1 MQIRETWEPILAYTA
16 GIYLLPPLI
25 VALAGRL
32 LREKL
37 SERTRSR
44 MDTFFAVWSAVI
56 PCFAMIGFLV
66 LVVVTNSKWLGVHI
80 VVATLVALFAAF
92 IVWAGG
98 VESDGITGTFFDT
111 LFVGLI
117 FFGALMFLAEA
128 SVLSD
133 QKKAEEAARD
143 AKFTQSVSYYLDA
156 NDRTL
161 DGDTHTYP
169 ISNIGVNAEG
179 DAYVWVEKRS
189 DGTLTTRKS
198 VKKVTDGHWE
208 VVVKDDLPATDTEA
222 RRPRKR
228 VGTLLTGFNFLKA
241 TSDNPIVFSGSFDSM
256 VVKTDTPLTSGEFR
270 DSIIDSTGSDFSGV
284 TGMFATLI
292 SGTIRTSGS
301 FFLETIGIVGE
312 VALDAVAGDSTS
324 FVDAR
329 NGFITSE
336 GTKWVDIAEKATG
349 ESNMDAWS
357 VDMMGVLRAQIEEG
371 EAPQFNTFCVN
382 PANDAANCDC
392 ATWLFFRDA
401 GSADARQV
409 WVWRNAQIGNA
420 VDPAVMEGMDVA
432 AVERIWRDT
441 MAGIWTD

>member
-1 MQIRETWEPILAYTA
+1 MQIRETWEPILTYTA

-56 PCFAMIGFLV
+56 PCFAMIGFLA
-66 LVVVTNSKWLGVHI
+66 LVVVTNSKSLGVHI

-92 IVWAGG
+92 IIWAGG

-128 SVLSD
+128 SILSD

-143 AKFTQSVSYYLDA
+143 AKFTQPVSYYLDA

-179 DAYVWVEKRS
+179 DTYVWVEKRS

-222 RRPRKR
+222 RVERRYEYA
-228 VGTLLTGFNFLKA
+228 L
-241 TSDNPIVFSGSFDSM
+241 NP
-256 VVKTDTPLTSGEFR
+256 E
-270 DSIIDSTGSDFSGV
+270 
-284 TGMFATLI
+284 
-292 SGTIRTSGS
+292 
-301 FFLETIGIVGE
+301 E
-312 VALDAVAGDSTS
+312 
-324 FVDAR
+324 
-329 NGFITSE
+329 
-336 GTKWVDIAEKATG
+336 IAEGKEACVA
-349 ESNMDAWS
+349 SRI
-357 VDMMGVLRAQIEEG
+357 VDE
-371 EAPQFNTFCVN
+371 
-382 PANDAANCDC
+382 
-392 ATWLFFRDA
+392 DA
-401 GSADARQV
+401 GIYPVCKDGASTVKFVKAEAVIHIPQGSAGRMLSV
-409 WVWRNAQIGNA
+409 
-420 VDPAVMEGMDVA
+420 VD
-432 AVERIWRDT
+432 
-441 MAGIWTD
+441 

>member
-222 RRPRKR
+222 RVERRYEYA
-228 VGTLLTGFNFLKA
+228 L
-241 TSDNPIVFSGSFDSM
+241 NPEETAEDKEACVASRIVD
-256 VVKTDTPLTSGEFR
+256 E
-270 DSIIDSTGSDFSGV
+270 
-284 TGMFATLI
+284 
-292 SGTIRTSGS
+292 
-301 FFLETIGIVGE
+301 
-312 VALDAVAGDSTS
+312 
-324 FVDAR
+324 
-329 NGFITSE
+329 
-336 GTKWVDIAEKATG
+336 
-349 ESNMDAWS
+349 
-357 VDMMGVLRAQIEEG
+357 
-371 EAPQFNTFCVN
+371 
-382 PANDAANCDC
+382 
-392 ATWLFFRDA
+392 DA
-401 GSADARQV
+401 GIYPVCKDGASTVKFVKAEAVIHIPQGSAGRMLSV
-409 WVWRNAQIGNA
+409 
-420 VDPAVMEGMDVA
+420 VD
-432 AVERIWRDT
+432 
-441 MAGIWTD
+441 

>member
-1 MQIRETWEPILAYTA
+1 MSRNTFTIETRSFTAEDAERFKAQRRALDTRWNEGDISSVEFFCDEMDALAQA
-16 GIYLLPPLI
+16 GIELSFLTSNGDEEITIITDSLSAIPGINVSKLEAVRLP
-25 VALAGRL
+25 AGAN
-32 LREKL
+32 KV
-37 SERTRSR
+37 
-44 MDTFFAVWSAVI
+44 FA
-56 PCFAMIGFLV
+56 
-66 LVVVTNSKWLGVHI
+66 TNSTTFILGN
-80 VVATLVALFAAF
+80 A
-92 IVWAGG
+92 
-98 VESDGITGTFFDT
+98 
-111 LFVGLI
+111 
-117 FFGALMFLAEA
+117 
-128 SVLSD
+128 
-133 QKKAEEAARD
+133 Q
-143 AKFTQSVSYYLDA
+143 LDMQ
-156 NDRTL
+156 
-161 DGDTHTYP
+161 
-169 ISNIGVNAEG
+169 
-179 DAYVWVEKRS
+179 
-189 DGTLTTRKS
+189 
-198 VKKVTDGHWE
+198 
-208 VVVKDDLPATDTEA
+208 A

-292 SGTIRTSGS
+292 SGAIRTSGS

-392 ATWLFFRDA
+392 ATRLFFRDA

-409 WVWRNAQIGNA
+409 WVWRNAQIGNT

-432 AVERIWRDT
+432 AVERIWHDT